1 MGSFADALKMFA
13 EDTEAKAHDLVREV
27 VLETGERVIAR
38 SPVDTSAF
46 RSNWRYGLETR
57 DAFFNEAARGITE
70 LNNLEELPKRAAGF
84 VHFVSN
90 AAPYG
95 PALENGHSGQAPN
108 GVVRL
113 TAVEFDDIVAQAA
126 LKVQR

>member
-1 MGSFADALKMFA
+1 MGSFADALAKFA
-13 EDTEAKAHDLVREV
+13 EDTETKAHDLVREV
-27 VLETGERVIAR
+27 VLETGRRVIAR

-46 RSNWRYGLETR
+46 KSNWRYGLETR

-95 PALENGHSGQAPN
+95 PALERGHSQQAPQ
-108 GVVRL
+108 GLVAL
-113 TAVEFDDIVAQAA
+113 TALEFDSIVEAA
-126 LKVQR
+126 VLKVKS